1 MFIEAKFPLKFH
13 PVFDF
18 PKRWLF
24 LYSTKRLEYVET
36 LLIECIPNT
45 KPHRSKRMTFIFKRA
60 WPSRSARLAKIKSK
74 LRHKNRERKK
84 TAQVLVQLG
93 VSYL

>member
-1 MFIEAKFPLKFH
+1 MSSEAKFLLKFH

-36 LLIECIPNT
+36 LLIECIPKQNHT
-45 KPHRSKRMTFIFKRA
+45 EVNDIYLEKGMA
-60 WPSRSARLAKIKSK
+60 
-74 LRHKNRERKK
+74 LRHE
-84 TAQVLVQLG
+84 VLD
-93 VSYL
+93 